1 MKISEIK
8 RGMSGIAVTAK
19 VIDISDSRD
28 VQTKYGKRSVADAT
42 LEDDSGQIGMSLW
55 ENQINSVAVGDMVT
69 VSGAYVTEFREK
81 LQLSI
86 PKTGKIEA
94 NKEQPL

>member
-8 RGMSGIAVTAK
+8 RGMSGISVTAK
-19 VIDISDSRD
+19 VIDISESRD

-42 LEDDSGQIGMSLW
+42 LEDESGQIGMSLW
-55 ENQINSVAVGDMVT
+55 ENQINSVAVGDTVT

-86 PKTGKIEA
+86 PKTGKIES

>member
-1 MKISEIK
+1 MKINEIK
-8 RGMSGIAVTAK
+8 RGMSGISVTAK
-19 VIDISDSRD
+19 VIDISESRD

-42 LEDDSGQIGMSLW
+42 LEDESGQIGMSLW
-55 ENQINSVAVGDMVT
+55 ETQINSVAVGETVT

-86 PKTGKIEA
+86 PKTGKIES

>member
-1 MKISEIK
+1 
-8 RGMSGIAVTAK
+8 
-19 VIDISDSRD
+19 
-28 VQTKYGKRSVADAT
+28 
-42 LEDDSGQIGMSLW
+42 MSLW